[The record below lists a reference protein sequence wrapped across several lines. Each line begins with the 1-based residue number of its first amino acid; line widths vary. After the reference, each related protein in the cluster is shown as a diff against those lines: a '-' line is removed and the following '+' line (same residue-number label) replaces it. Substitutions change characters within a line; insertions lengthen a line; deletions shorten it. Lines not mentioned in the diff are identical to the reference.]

1 MHTSPFGV
9 HFWVS
14 YGFLFG
20 VSNRN
25 FFWWS
30 LGVHFRVSSGV
41 PFLGALW
48 GSFQMFWWSASSSWA
63 LPESHQ
69 SHVHNHTSC
78 IFKSLTLLDILRCS
92 AVSKRLHASTLPA
105 VEDNRQHKVQN
116 LICKELHKLEEEEG
130 GDVIIMQKLH
140 QPGWNQYTQR
150 LKVHNEYFAQLIR
163 TGEEKCKNFLK
174 LALAEKS
181 NRYCCKTFCTR

>member
-1 MHTSPFGV
+1 M
-9 HFWVS
+9 
-14 YGFLFG
+14 
-20 VSNRN
+20 N
-25 FFWWS
+25 
-30 LGVHFRVSSGV
+30 
-41 PFLGALW
+41 
-48 GSFQMFWWSASSSWA
+48 
-63 LPESHQ
+63 
-69 SHVHNHTSC
+69 
-78 IFKSLTLLDILRCS
+78 LLDILRRLCDC

-140 QPGWNQYTQR
+140 HLGWNQFTQR
-150 LKVHNEYFAQLIR
+150 LKVHEEYFAQLIR

-181 NRYCCKTFCTR
+181 NRHCCKTFCRR